1 MINHSVNIRYC
12 ISLSILVVVVV
23 VAVAI
28 VVVASGGHI
37 DMMRGWYWKKRNGI
51 GYGSVLSSG

>member
-1 MINHSVNIRYC
+1 
-12 ISLSILVVVVV
+12 LVVVVV